1 MNLYLSRFSIPTAE
15 EEWDFFAGQRM
26 TCYDSYY
33 PFQILSGRGLS
44 RLEFAP
50 ITILYGG
57 NGCGKTTALNVM
69 AEKLGLARDAAFN
82 KTSFLPD
89 YLRLCRAGGA
99 KPPAG
104 SRIITSDD
112 VFSWMLDLRALNEGI
127 DCRREE
133 VFAEYTDARHAN
145 FRLHSLEDYEELK
158 RVNAARRKSKSRYT
172 RSQLMDNVRTR
183 SNGESAMLYFTQKIT
198 ENALYLLDE
207 PENSLSPARVLE
219 LAGFLQDAVRFF
231 GCQLVI
237 ATHSPFLLALKGA
250 RVYDLDAD
258 PPRPRRW
265 TELENVQLYRQFFA
279 DHAGDFAEASEIDGE
294 KAPSGED

>member
-1 MNLYLSRFSIPTAE
+1 MALYLTRFRFPDREAE
-15 EEWDFFAGQRM
+15 WRFFARQRM

-33 PFQILSGRGLS
+33 PFRVLAGRGIS
-44 RLEFAP
+44 ELEFEP
-50 ITILYGG
+50 VTILYGG

-82 KTSFLPD
+82 RTSFLPD
-89 YLRLCRAGGA
+89 YLRLCSADGGE
-99 KPPAG
+99 PPPG

-112 VFSWMLDLRALNEGI
+112 VFSWMLDLRALNDGI
-127 DCRREE
+127 DRRREE
-133 VFAEYTDARHAN
+133 VFAEYTDARYAH
-145 FRLHSLEDYEELK
+145 FQLHSLEDYEQLK
-158 RVNAARRKSKSRYT
+158 RANAARSKSKSRYT
-172 RSQLMDNVRTR
+172 RGQLMGNVRTR

-207 PENSLSPARVLE
+207 PENSLAPARVLE
-219 LAGFLQDAVRFF
+219 LADFLQDATRFF

-250 RVYDLDAD
+250 KVYDLDAD

-265 TELENVQLYRQFFA
+265 TELENVQLYRRFFA
-279 DHAGDFAEASEIDGE
+279 SHAGEFNEPDGGQAERGR
-294 KAPSGED
+294 G